1 MAAQTLQ
8 ARRPRTGTISR
19 IETDPSHHLTGP
31 FLPQT
36 PLDALDSPFDVPA
49 PRIPSPPRAKPL
61 FASKNGTPTS
71 EGLLRDLR
79 TWRWVVVPSSSLK
92 LLLIPVVLHLQW
104 ILITPLVLPDAPPS
118 PFAPMLFI
126 SHPTPSPTGDDVNDP
141 RYRKGYLDLVF
152 LAYHIIL
159 WSFVRQLITIR
170 LCRPVAQYFGLKKE
184 TKLERFGEQGYAMIY
199 FAFFGLWGMRIM
211 AQLPTWWYQP
221 QYFWIDYPHWQM
233 KPELKRYYL
242 MQAAYWCQQLIVLLF
257 KLEKPRK
264 DYNELVAHHLV
275 TLWLVGWSY
284 LINLTL
290 IGNAVYT
297 SMDIPDTWLALTKL
311 LNYLRMQRTQMVIF
325 AIFLTIWTY
334 FRHYLN
340 LVMLYSVYKD
350 FDLIPETARFWT
362 PSEGVWMLWWMRWQ
376 IFMPILLLQCLNLF
390 WYFLI
395 LRIAYRAATQNDL
408 ADERSDDED
417 SDSEDAK
424 AKPKSKAGKAVKTD

>member
-1 MAAQTLQ
+1 MAANS
-8 ARRPRTGTISR
+8 AIMSRRPRAGTISR
-19 IETDPSHHLTGP
+19 IETNSSHHIAGL
-31 FLPQT
+31 FMPQT
-36 PLDALDSPFDVPA
+36 PLESPVDAPASPWP
-49 PRIPSPPRAKPL
+49 KPL
-61 FASKNGTPTS
+61 FAAEIGSTTS

-104 ILITPLVLPDAPPS
+104 IFITPLVFPDAPTS
-118 PFAPMLFI
+118 PFAPLLFI
-126 SHPTPSPTGDDVNDP
+126 SHPTPSPIGDDVNDP

-159 WSFVRQLITIR
+159 WSFVRQLVIIHI
-170 LCRPVAQYFGLKKE
+170 CRPIAHYSGVKE
-184 TKLERFGEQGYAMIY
+184 SKLARFGEQGYAMIY

-211 AQLPTWWYQP
+211 SQLPTWWYQP

-257 KLEKPRK
+257 RLEKPRK
-264 DYNELVAHHLV
+264 DYYELVAHHFV

-297 SMDIPDTWLALTKL
+297 SMDIPDTWLALSFL
-311 LNYLRMQRTQMVIF
+311 LHYLRMERTQM
-325 AIFLTIWTY
+325 Y

-350 FDLIPETARFWT
+350 FDLMPQAAKFWK
-362 PSEGVWMLWWMRWQ
+362 PSEGVWMVWWMKWQ
-376 IFMPILLLQCLNLF
+376 IFAPILLLQCLNIF

-395 LRIAYRAATQNDL
+395 LRIAYRAATQNAL

-424 AKPKSKAGKAVKTD
+424 AKSKLKSKSKAGKAD